1 MSQIFAGD
9 NDVDDDND
17 DQLFSLLS
25 PLEEAYAYFMVKFT
39 GFIDGCRLCELD
51 FIEECR
57 V

>member
-9 NDVDDDND
+9 NDVDDDDD

-25 PLEEAYAYFMVKFT
+25 PLEEAYEYFMVKFT

-51 FIEECR
+51 FIEECG